1 MIFDRLE
8 NLRFDHSSENP
19 AYRALENLRRWCE
32 EKGLGRETVKIIT
45 GLDDIFRMTPLGH
58 LVGIEPD
65 PSFFTLAEKEIQKKL
80 LEGGE
85 KVEILVVLDIDG
97 VLVSIWPPLDRFF
110 KIYKENPTI
119 SPSEV
124 KEMIERAVAQT
135 RPPWTAYRSLGKLL
149 RRADYTLVWSNRI
162 PIKRE
167 NPLWRLFL
175 SALFAEPSPPLLD
188 RFPFITDENIR
199 RIERKFGG
207 KIRVLSDWPKRAS
220 PIISQIEKMKNPYSL
235 IIGSSIFDIRLFRKV
250 VDSLL
255 EEQFPF
261 VPTFISTNRF
271 LQ

>member
-32 EKGLGRETVKIIT
+32 KRRLGRETVKIIT
-45 GLDDIFRMTPLGH
+45 GLDDVFRMTPLGH

-65 PSFFTLAEKEIQKKL
+65 HSFFTFAEKEIQNKL
-80 LEGGE
+80 LGGE

-97 VLVSIWPPLDRFF
+97 VLVSIRPPLDRFF

-135 RPPWTAYRSLGKLL
+135 RPPWTAYRSLGELL
-149 RRADYTLVWSNRI
+149 RWADYTLVWSNRI

-167 NPLWRLFL
+167 NPLWRLFYL
-175 SALFAEPSPPLLD
+175 HYLPNRHPLFWTDFLLLL
-188 RFPFITDENIR
+188 T
-199 RIERKFGG
+199 KT
-207 KIRVLSDWPKRAS
+207 
-220 PIISQIEKMKNPYSL
+220 
-235 IIGSSIFDIRLFRKV
+235 
-250 VDSLL
+250 L
-255 EEQFPF
+255 EELKENLRGKYAF
-261 VPTFISTNRF
+261 
-271 LQ
+271 